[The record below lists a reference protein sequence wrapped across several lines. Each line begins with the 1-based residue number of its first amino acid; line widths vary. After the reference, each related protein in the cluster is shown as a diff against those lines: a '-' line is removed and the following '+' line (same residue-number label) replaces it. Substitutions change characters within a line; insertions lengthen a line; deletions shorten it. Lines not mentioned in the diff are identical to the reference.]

1 MARDRTHA
9 SLLFSSA
16 SRGGGGGG
24 GAWVINLRELKN
36 TLYLSFVVFVVP
48 HLLCFVV
55 ENFKNAFNVL

>member
-1 MARDRTHA
+1 MHHFCF
-9 SLLFSSA
+9 LQHL
-16 SRGGGGGG
+16 GEGEGEGGG